1 MGMSVEEIIDRI
13 KPKFKIKPPRLIE
26 RIDLNIVTQEAIL
39 KVLFIGYELAYEI
52 IEMRLLKEAY
62 MLVCELTKLK
72 DFPIE
77 KIDTNKLYL
86 YIKHNQ

>member
-1 MGMSVEEIIDRI
+1 MFVEDIIDRI

-26 RIDLNIVTQEAIL
+26 RIDLNIVTQEAIV
-39 KVLFIGYELAYEI
+39 KVLFIGHELAHKITEI
-52 IEMRLLKEAY
+52 WLLKEAY
-62 MLVCELTKLK
+62 MSVCELTKLK

-86 YIKHNQ
+86 YTKQIK